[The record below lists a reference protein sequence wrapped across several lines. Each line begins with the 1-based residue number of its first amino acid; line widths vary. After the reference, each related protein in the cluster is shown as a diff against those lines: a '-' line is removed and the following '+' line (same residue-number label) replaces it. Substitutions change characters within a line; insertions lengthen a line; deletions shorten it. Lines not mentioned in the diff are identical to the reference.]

1 MFEHPD
7 DPARDFVAG
16 MVLAADLRDIQPPD
30 IQDHE
35 DLMDALA
42 ETMKQLWGAGSSILI
57 ESIPLM
63 SYVEI
68 RQCFSL
74 SFIAERPRIL
84 LK

>member
-42 ETMKQLWGAGSSILI
+42 ETMKQL
-57 ESIPLM
+57 
-63 SYVEI
+63 
-68 RQCFSL
+68 
-74 SFIAERPRIL
+74 
-84 LK
+84 